1 MSMISFG
8 MGTLLTRIGDDPPKR
23 GGIVTISA
31 SKVFHNES

>member
-1 MSMISFG
+1 MISFG
-8 MGTLLTRIGDDPPKR
+8 MGTLLTRIGDDPSKR